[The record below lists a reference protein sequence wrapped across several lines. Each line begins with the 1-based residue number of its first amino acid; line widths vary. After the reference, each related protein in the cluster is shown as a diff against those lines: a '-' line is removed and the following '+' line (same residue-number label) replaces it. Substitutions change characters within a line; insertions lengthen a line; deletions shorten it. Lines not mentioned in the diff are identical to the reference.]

1 MKIYTKTGDYGET
14 GLVGGARVSK
24 SHICMDA
31 IGNVDEL
38 NAMLGVV
45 LAGAV
50 PDRIANICQTVQH
63 HLFNIGALLAT
74 PANLD
79 SKVELDLSII
89 ADLEKQID
97 SLQQELEPLRQFI
110 LPGGC
115 ESAAQLHL
123 ARTITRRA
131 ERSIIRICDQG
142 TVISDTV
149 LAYMNRLSDFLFV
162 AARWV
167 NRESCTTEQP
177 WNPNSE
183 TSE

>member
-1 MKIYTKTGDYGET
+1 MKIYTKSGDHGET
-14 GLVGGARVSK
+14 GLVGGVRVSK
-24 SHICMDA
+24 SHVCMDA

-45 LAGAV
+45 LAGEI
-50 PDRIANICQTVQH
+50 PDRIASILETVQH
-63 HLFNIGALLAT
+63 HLFNIGALIAT
-74 PANLD
+74 PDNLD
-79 SKVELDLSII
+79 SKVELGSSLIS
-89 ADLEKQID
+89 DLETQLD
-97 SLQQELEPLRQFI
+97 LLQKELEPLRQFI

-123 ARTITRRA
+123 ARAITRRA

-167 NRESCTTEQP
+167 NREACATEQP
-177 WNPNSE
+177 WNPNSD
-183 TSE
+183 TSK